1 MNNIDINAIPA
12 EKFELA
18 NREGEIHDKKLDT
31 KPVGYLRD
39 ATRRFVKNKA
49 SIVGMV
55 IIIVLLL
62 FAFIAPLF
70 SQYDVTYTNGFYSNV
85 YPKISTDPIVGFWDG
100 ASTEE
105 LNTANY
111 YYYRAI
117 EKEGGKKAI
126 TKFYGKRTVSTKAL
140 NGVVTTE
147 TLYKFRLD
155 SYTKLGYKFVDLT
168 AAQYRDLQ
176 KYQNETGKRVI
187 YPMQITT
194 AQGTGQVM
202 FNVNDANYWYKTYL
216 TGKNRGEPVLDEN
229 GDYIPIYRLTG
240 NDDYDS
246 IRLDGDPG
254 IADPA
259 AENRYR
265 YAQINQTGYRCRVCY
280 YDYFVYLNGYEPLY
294 ILGSNSIGQDLLVC
308 LASGTRFSFILA
320 LGVAIINLIIGAI
333 YGAIEGYY
341 GGKVDMI
348 MERIVDV
355 LSGVPFMIVAVLF
368 NMHLQ
373 QYVGTVGAL
382 LFAFV
387 LTGWIG
393 VASTVRMQFYR
404 FKKQEYVLAAR
415 TLGARDRRL
424 IVKHIFPNALG
435 TIITS
440 AALFIPSVIFSESML
455 SFLGIIRFDDVSSGV
470 VSLGTLLSAG
480 QGASNLINYPHLILF
495 PSLVI
500 ALLMISF
507 NLFGNGLR
515 DAFNPNLRGTEG

>member
-1 MNNIDINAIPA
+1 MNNTDINAIPK
-12 EKFELA
+12 EKFEFA
-18 NREGEIHDKKLDT
+18 NSAGELHDKKLET
-31 KPVGYLRD
+31 KPVGFLRD
-39 ATRRFVKNKA
+39 AARRFVKNKA

-55 IIIVLLL
+55 IIVLLLL
-62 FAFIAPLF
+62 FAVVGPFL
-70 SQYDVTYTNGFYSNV
+70 SRYDVTYTNGYYKNV
-85 YPKISTDPIVGFWDG
+85 YPKVSTNPPVGFWDG

-105 LNTANY
+105 QNAANY
-111 YYYRAI
+111 YYFLAM
-117 EKEGGKKAI
+117 EKESGRKAV
-126 TKFYGKRTVSTKAL
+126 TKFYEKKTVTTTAL
-140 NGVVTTE
+140 NGSVTTE
-147 TLYKFRLD
+147 TIYKFRLD

-168 AAQYRDLQ
+168 EEQYTDLQ
-176 KYQNETGKRVI
+176 AYQNRTGRQVV

-194 AQGTGQVM
+194 AQGSGKVM
-202 FNVNDANYWYKTYL
+202 YNPNDANYWYKTNL
-216 TGKNRGEPVLDEN
+216 TGTRKGEPVLDEN
-229 GDYIPIYRLTG
+229 GGYIPIYRLTG
-240 NDDYDS
+240 NDNYDS
-246 IRLDGDPG
+246 LRIAGDPG
-254 IADPA
+254 IEDPTAAD
-259 AENRYR
+259 RYR
-265 YAQINQTGYRCRVCY
+265 YAQINQTGYRCRVCF
-280 YDYFVYLNGYEPLY
+280 YDYFVYQNGYEPLY
-294 ILGSNSIGQDLLVC
+294 ILGSNDIGQDLLVC
-308 LASGTRFSFILA
+308 LASGTRLSFVLA
-320 LGVAIINLIIGAI
+320 LGVALINLIIGAI
-333 YGAIEGYY
+333 YGAVEGYY
-341 GGKVDMI
+341 GGKVDMV

-373 QYVGTVGAL
+373 QFVGTIGAL

-393 VASTVRMQFYR
+393 IASTVRMQFYR

-455 SFLGIIRFDDVSSGV
+455 SFLGIVRLDDVSSGL

-480 QGASNLINYPHLILF
+480 QGAGNLVNYPHLMLF

-515 DAFNPNLRGTEG
+515 DAFNPNLRGSEG

>member
-155 SYTKLGYKFVDLT
+155 SD
-168 AAQYRDLQ
+168 
-176 KYQNETGKRVI
+176 
-187 YPMQITT
+187 
-194 AQGTGQVM
+194 
-202 FNVNDANYWYKTYL
+202 
-216 TGKNRGEPVLDEN
+216 KNRGGP
-229 GDYIPIYRLTG
+229 
-240 NDDYDS
+240 
-246 IRLDGDPG
+246 
-254 IADPA
+254 
-259 AENRYR
+259 
-265 YAQINQTGYRCRVCY
+265 
-280 YDYFVYLNGYEPLY
+280 
-294 ILGSNSIGQDLLVC
+294 
-308 LASGTRFSFILA
+308 
-320 LGVAIINLIIGAI
+320 
-333 YGAIEGYY
+333 
-341 GGKVDMI
+341 
-348 MERIVDV
+348 
-355 LSGVPFMIVAVLF
+355 
-368 NMHLQ
+368 
-373 QYVGTVGAL
+373 
-382 LFAFV
+382 
-387 LTGWIG
+387 
-393 VASTVRMQFYR
+393 
-404 FKKQEYVLAAR
+404 
-415 TLGARDRRL
+415 
-424 IVKHIFPNALG
+424 
-435 TIITS
+435 
-440 AALFIPSVIFSESML
+440 
-455 SFLGIIRFDDVSSGV
+455 FLGF
-470 VSLGTLLSAG
+470 
-480 QGASNLINYPHLILF
+480 
-495 PSLVI
+495 
-500 ALLMISF
+500 
-507 NLFGNGLR
+507 
-515 DAFNPNLRGTEG
+515 